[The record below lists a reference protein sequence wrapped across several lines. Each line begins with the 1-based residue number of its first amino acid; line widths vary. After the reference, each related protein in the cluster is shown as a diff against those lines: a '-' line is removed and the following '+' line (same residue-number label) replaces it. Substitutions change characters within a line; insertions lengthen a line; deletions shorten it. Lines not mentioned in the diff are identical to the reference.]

1 MHAYDAVPMLAG
13 GMIERYSPTLD
24 AVAEEYGAR
33 LIMAGSEDDFENIW
47 QEFQDQ
53 LESRGHWSEIKAE
66 WQTQYEAY
74 IATTG
79 EW

>member
-1 MHAYDAVPMLAG
+1 
-13 GMIERYSPTLD
+13 MIERYSPTLD

-33 LIMAGSEDDFENIW
+33 LIMAAAKMTLRISGRN
-47 QEFQDQ
+47 
-53 LESRGHWSEIKAE
+53 SRISLKAVGHWSEIKAE